1 MTQPES
7 VPPDEYPRT
16 DDLPSDGVPVR
27 SAATLLLLDDRP
39 DLHVLTL
46 RRTTRSTFVADHTLF
61 PGGALDPDDGD
72 ARWPDLVR
80 GWTPA
85 SADDALGTGP
95 GALAFWIAAVR
106 ETIEEVGIAVGLGG
120 EVVAHRHDLDSGRSR
135 LSDLVGNDGLD
146 LSGVHPVA
154 RWVTP
159 TGGLKRYDTFFFVA
173 AAPLGAE
180 PVADGTEAVAVDW
193 MRPTEALE
201 CWQAGEL
208 TMISPTISMLQCL
221 EGFGTTAEALA
232 AAAVAN
238 GAPRRRARILDESS
252 DLVRFPGDPGY
263 EAVGTREALGWV
275 WIPSHEGGFGTPEP

>member
-7 VPPDEYPRT
+7 VSPDAYPRT
-16 DDLPSDGVPVR
+16 DDIPLDGVPIR
-27 SAATLLLLDDRP
+27 PAATLLLLDDRP

-61 PGGALDPDDGD
+61 PGGALDPDDSD
-72 ARWPDLVR
+72 DRWPDLVR
-80 GWTPA
+80 GLTPGE
-85 SADDALGTGP
+85 ADDALGTGP

-106 ETIEEVGIAVGLGG
+106 ETIEEVGIAVGLDTA
-120 EVVAHRHDLDSGRSR
+120 VVAHRSDLDTGRVR
-135 LSDLVGNDGLD
+135 FSDLEVSEGLD
-146 LSGVHPVA
+146 LSGIHPVA

-159 TGGLKRYDTFFFVA
+159 TGGPKRYDTFFFVA
-173 AAPLGAE
+173 AAPSEAE

-193 MRPTEALE
+193 MRPADALDR
-201 CWQAGEL
+201 WRAGEL

-221 EGFGTTAEALA
+221 EGFETSADALEAATAAK
-232 AAAVAN
+232 
-238 GAPRRRARILDESS
+238 GAPRRRARILDESM

-275 WIPSHEGGFGTPEP
+275 WLPSHGGCSGTTAP

>member
-7 VPPDEYPRT
+7 VSPDAYPRT
-16 DDLPSDGVPVR
+16 DELPSDGVPIR
-27 SAATLLLLDDRP
+27 PAATLLLLDDRP

-61 PGGALDPDDGD
+61 PGGALDPDDSD
-72 ARWPDLVR
+72 DRWPDLVR
-80 GWTPA
+80 GLRPDA
-85 SADDALGTGP
+85 ADEALGTGP

-106 ETIEEVGIAVGLGG
+106 ETIEEVGLAVGLDTA
-120 EVVAHRHDLDSGRSR
+120 VVAHRSDLDAGRTR
-135 LSDLVGNDGLD
+135 LSDLVGPDGLN

-159 TGGLKRYDTFFFVA
+159 TGGPKRYDAFFFVA
-173 AAPLGAE
+173 AAPSGAE

-193 MRPTEALE
+193 MRPTEALDR
-201 CWQAGEL
+201 WQAGEL

-221 EGFGTTAEALA
+221 EGFETSADALA
-232 AAAVAN
+232 AATAAK
-238 GAPRRRARILDESS
+238 GAPRRRARVLDESR

-275 WIPSHEGGFGTPEP
+275 WLPSHGWGSGATAP